1 MASPL
6 CGESS
11 DREMGERDAKVSE
24 LLHEA
29 AETHRLTFRIT
40 DGADDDWRPGIRSGS
55 SGCPSGPADGAA
67 TPPAIGADR
76 AMGVAQPGRHS
87 RCDGRPR
94 APGAAVTSS
103 R

>member
-1 MASPL
+1 MERTANLHSLWQAPL

-55 SGCPSGPADGAA
+55 SGCPSCPA
-67 TPPAIGADR
+67 
-76 AMGVAQPGRHS
+76 
-87 RCDGRPR
+87 
-94 APGAAVTSS
+94 
-103 R
+103 